1 VSTLELARPTVCS
14 FPQDAST
21 DVGRDAVMLAA
32 SAGLVLDPWQEFVI
46 ENALGTR
53 EDGKWA
59 AFEVWVNVP
68 RQNGKGGILEARALA
83 GLFLLEER
91 YIIWSAHNFDTSKE
105 SFGRL
110 ESLIR
115 ETPALNSQVAK
126 YRHSHGE
133 EGIELKNGARIRFR
147 TRTTGG
153 GRGFTADCVIL
164 DEAMF
169 LNETFHWALLPTLS
183 ARSVTGNPQVW
194 YTGSAAD
201 ELVHQHAVVWARVRE
216 RGMVGNDPAL
226 AYFEWSA
233 HSEEVVKPEDVT
245 LEMLDDEGLW
255 AAANPALG
263 IRISNE
269 HVGHELRSMDSRG
282 FAVERLGVGAW
293 PRTDGLVESVIS
305 IEDWIALKQDDSKL
319 GDEFCIAFDVSPDR
333 TKAAIAAAGRNQD
346 GVLHVEIAEY
356 LKGTGDVIQ
365 RLLEIDA
372 EHYPD
377 EIVCAAQSPAES
389 LLEEAKEAGLKIR
402 VVAISEH
409 AQACGQLVDL
419 VTDKELVHLGS
430 AELATAVRGARTR
443 PLGDAW
449 AWSRKNSAVDISPL
463 VAATLALSAAANSET
478 DWEIHF

>member
-21 DVGRDAVMLAA
+21 AVGRDAVQLAA

-53 EDGKWA
+53 DDGKWS
-59 AFEVWVNVP
+59 AFEVGVNVP

-115 ETPALNSQVAK
+115 ETPALNQQVAK

-183 ARSVTGNPQVW
+183 ARSVVGNPQVW

-201 ELVHQHAVVWARVRE
+201 ELVHQHAIVWARVRE
-216 RGMVGNDPAL
+216 RGMTEDPGL

-233 HSEEVVKPEDVT
+233 HSEEVVRPEDVT
-245 LEMLDDEGLW
+245 HEMLDDENLW
-255 AAANPALG
+255 AGANPALD
-263 IRISNE
+263 IRISRK
-269 HVGHELRSMDSRG
+269 HVGHELRSMDARG
-282 FAVERLGVGAW
+282 FAVERLGVGSW

-305 IEDWIALKQDDSKL
+305 IEDWLALVNPDSKL
-319 GDEFCIAFDVSPDR
+319 GDDFCLAFDVSPDR
-333 TKAAIAAAGRNQD
+333 TRAAIAAAGRNQD

-356 LKGTGDVIQ
+356 LKGTTDVVQ
-365 RLLEIDA
+365 RLLEIEA

-377 EIVCAAQSPAES
+377 EIVCAAQSPAEA
-389 LLEEAKEAGLKIR
+389 LLEEAKDAGLKVR
-402 VVAISEH
+402 VVTITEH

-419 VTDKELVHLGS
+419 VTDRELVHLGS
-430 AELATAVRGARTR
+430 NELATAVRGARTR

-463 VAATLALSAAANSET
+463 VAATLALSAAANSGG
-478 DWEIHF
+478 DWTIHF

>member
-1 VSTLELARPTVCS
+1 
-14 FPQDAST
+14 
-21 DVGRDAVMLAA
+21 
-32 SAGLVLDPWQEFVI
+32 
-46 ENALGTR
+46 
-53 EDGKWA
+53 
-59 AFEVWVNVP
+59 
-68 RQNGKGGILEARALA
+68 
-83 GLFLLEER
+83 
-91 YIIWSAHNFDTSKE
+91 
-105 SFGRL
+105 
-110 ESLIR
+110 
-115 ETPALNSQVAK
+115 
-126 YRHSHGE
+126 
-133 EGIELKNGARIRFR
+133 
-147 TRTTGG
+147 
-153 GRGFTADCVIL
+153 VIL